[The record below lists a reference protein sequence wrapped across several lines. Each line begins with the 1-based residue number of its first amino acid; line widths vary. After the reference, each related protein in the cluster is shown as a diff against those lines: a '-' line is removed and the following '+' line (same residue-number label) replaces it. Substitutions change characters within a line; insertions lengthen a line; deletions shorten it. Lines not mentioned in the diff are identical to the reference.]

1 MMPRIAMRPTRRL
14 LVLPALALLATGCD
28 FDELVEVELPV
39 ISPTNASNAAGAQAL
54 RAAALRDM
62 WVFTGSNVYAWAGAG
77 LLSDELI
84 NARTGFETTDTREIS
99 GTSSPATTSWSG
111 FVGVLYSAPKGI
123 RALTEFVPDSPTRQT
138 QLAELHAITGLAMTI
153 GGEIFCNGVPR
164 SYLQD
169 DGSKVYDE
177 KSYSNVDWWNAA
189 IEEFDQA
196 LTIAPA
202 TATVR
207 NMARIGKAR
216 ALLNLD
222 QPAAAAAMVRAGGG
236 GAGSTAVATSY
247 SFNAEYSAS
256 GTITQGP
263 YDWMPSSANMGTP
276 NGSETPNTMDW
287 RDPRIKP
294 VFFRKGQDGV
304 TDVYVPSAVTWMSSN
319 ANPMPLAT
327 GTEARLI
334 EAEADLR
341 VGNAAW
347 LTTLNALR
355 SASPL
360 AAQLPALVD
369 PGTDAARVDM
379 LFKERAMWMYLTIHR
394 LGDMRR
400 LVRQY
405 GRGVEAVFPTGAY
418 FKGGT
423 YGTSV
428 ALEPSTTEAN
438 THPHW
443 TACTDKLP

>member
-1 MMPRIAMRPTRRL
+1 MRTNLQRL
-14 LVLPALALLATGCD
+14 AGRLVLAPAVALTLTGCD

-39 ISPTNASNAAGAQAL
+39 IAPSNAANAAGAQAL

-62 WVFTGSNVYAWAGAG
+62 WIYTGSNVYAWAGAG

-84 NARTGFETTDTREIS
+84 NARTGFETTDLREIT

-123 RALTEFVPDSPTRQT
+123 RALTQYVAETPTRQT
-138 QLAELHAITGLAMTI
+138 QLAELHAIHGLAMTI

-177 KSYSNVDWWNAA
+177 KSYTNADWWNLA
-189 IEEFDQA
+189 IEEFNKA
-196 LTIAPA
+196 LTLAPA
-202 TATVR
+202 GASIR

-216 ALLNLD
+216 ALLNLN
-222 QPAAAAAMVRAGGG
+222 QPAAAAAVVRAGGD
-236 GAGSTAVATSY
+236 GAGSTAVANNYAFS
-247 SFNAEYSAS
+247 AEYSAS

-263 YDWMPSSANMGTP
+263 YDWIPSSANMGTP

-287 RDPRIKP
+287 RDPRINP

-304 TDVYVPSAVTWMSSN
+304 TDVYRPAALPWIGSN
-319 ANPMPLAT
+319 ASAYPLAT

-341 VGNAAW
+341 AGNASW

-355 SASPL
+355 SSSSF
-360 AAQLPALVD
+360 AAQLPPLVD
-369 PGTDAARVDM
+369 PGNEAARVDM

-400 LVRQY
+400 LIRQY
-405 GRGVEAVFPTGAY
+405 SRATEAVFPTGAY

-428 ALEPSTTEAN
+428 ALEPSTTEAQ

>member
-1 MMPRIAMRPTRRL
+1 MPTKLLRHLGRL
-14 LVLPALALLATGCD
+14 AILPAMALQVTGCD
-28 FDELVEVELPV
+28 FNELVEVDLPV
-39 ISPTNASNAAGAQAL
+39 IAPSNASNAAGAQAL

-62 WVFTGSNVYAWAGAG
+62 WIFTGSNVYAWAGSG

-84 NARTGFETTDTREIS
+84 NARTGFETTDQRNIS
-99 GTSSPATTSWSG
+99 ATASPASTSWGG
-111 FVGVLYSAPKGI
+111 FTGVLYSGPKGI
-123 RALTEFVPDSPTRQT
+123 RALTEFVPDSPTRAT
-138 QLAELHAITGLAMTI
+138 QLAELHAVVGLAYTI
-153 GGEIFCNGVPR
+153 GGEIFCNGIPR

-177 KSYSNVDWWNAA
+177 QSYLNVDLWNQA
-189 IEEFDQA
+189 IAEFD
-196 LTIAPA
+196 LTISGAPA
-202 TATVR
+202 GATVSYL
-207 NMARIGKAR
+207 ARIGKAR
-216 ALLNLD
+216 ALLNLG
-222 QPAAAAAMVRAGGG
+222 QPAAAAVVVRAGGG
-236 GAGSTAVATSY
+236 GVGSLAVPTSY
-247 SFNAEYSAS
+247 VYNAEYSAS

-287 RDPRIKP
+287 RDPRIVP

-304 TDVYVPSAVTWMSSN
+304 TDVYVPSKVAWMSGTG
-319 ANPMPLAT
+319 AAYPLAS

-334 EAEADLR
+334 EAEADLAA
-341 VGNAAW
+341 GNTAW

-355 SASPL
+355 SGSVAF

-369 PGTDAARVDM
+369 PGTAAARVDM

-394 LGDMRR
+394 LGDLRR

-418 FKGGT
+418 FKGGV
-423 YGTSV
+423 YGTGV
-428 ALEPSTTEAN
+428 AMEPTATEAS

-443 TACTDKLP
+443 TGCTNKLP